1 MFATKFSAKTFSTLI
16 TSTAIATAITA
27 AFVGSAL
34 AAEPALTARAKLAAA
49 QDAVKH
55 LPFKFG
61 GVEYVNQDAFIQS
74 GNRCSTQH
82 EAHKI
87 EAAEQDFQRKLKTMA
102 IAPSLISKTI
112 PVYFHVIQSTTNTN
126 GGVTQTMIN
135 DQMTVLNN
143 AYRSAGIT
151 FSLISTDRTTNDSWY
166 SVVKGSTTELQMKTA
181 LRKGG
186 KDALNFY
193 TANIGN
199 SLLGWAT
206 FPADY
211 AGAPSKDGVI
221 VLNTSLPGGT
231 ATPYN
236 LGDTGTHE
244 VGHWV
249 GLYHT
254 FQGGCTGGDSVSDTA
269 PEASSAAGCP
279 VGRDTCAGGGVD
291 PITNFMDY
299 SNDACM
305 TTFTAGQI
313 TRMGQQLTAY
323 R

>member
-16 TSTAIATAITA
+16 ATTAIATAITA
-27 AFVGSAL
+27 AFATNAL

-74 GNRCSTQH
+74 GNRCSTPH
-82 EAHKI
+82 EVHKI
-87 EAAEQDFQRKLKTMA
+87 AAAEHDFQQKLKTLSPA
-102 IAPSLISKTI
+102 QSLISKTI
-112 PVYFHVIQSTTNTN
+112 PVYFHVIQSTTNTT

-135 DQMTVLNN
+135 NQMAVLNN

-151 FSLISTDRTTNDSWY
+151 FSLISIDRTTNNTWY
-166 SVVKGSTTELQMKTA
+166 TVGKGTTAEAQMKAT

-193 TANIGN
+193 TAAIGN
-199 SLLGWAT
+199 GLLGWAT

-211 AGAPSKDGVI
+211 AGAPSKDGVV
-221 VLNTSLPGGT
+221 VLNSSLPGGT

-279 VGRDTCAGGGVD
+279 VGRDTCSGGGVD

-299 SNDACM
+299 TNDACM
-305 TTFTAGQI
+305 TTFTTGQI

>member
-1 MFATKFSAKTFSTLI
+1 MFKFKLSSKTFSALLI
-16 TSTAIATAITA
+16 GAAITA
-27 AFVGSAL
+27 AFATTAQADEL
-34 AAEPALTARAKLAAA
+34 APGARAKLAAA

-55 LPFKFG
+55 QVFKFG

-74 GNRCSTQH
+74 GNRCSTPH

-87 EAAEQDFQRKLKTMA
+87 EAAEQDFQQKVKSLNIT
-102 IAPSLISKTI
+102 PSFITKTI
-112 PVYFHVIQSTTNTN
+112 PVYFHVIQSSTNTT
-126 GGVTQTMIN
+126 GGVTQTMITN
-135 DQMTVLNN
+135 QMSVLNN

-151 FSLISTDRTTNDSWY
+151 FNLVSIDRTTNNTWY
-166 SVVKGSTTELQMKTA
+166 TVGMGTTAEAQMKAA

-193 TANIGN
+193 TAGIGGG
-199 SLLGWAT
+199 LLGWAT

-211 AGAPSKDGVI
+211 AGAPSKDGVV
-221 VLNTSLPGGT
+221 VLNSSLPGGT
-231 ATPYN
+231 SAPYN

-244 VGHWV
+244 VGHWA

-254 FQGGCTGGDSVSDTA
+254 FQGGCATPGDSVSDTPA
-269 PEASSAAGCP
+269 EASPASGCP
-279 VGRDTCAGGGVD
+279 TGRNTCSSTGVD
-291 PITNFMDY
+291 PINNFMDY

-305 TTFTAGQI
+305 NTFTPGQI
-313 TRMGQQLTAY
+313 TRMAQQLTAY